1 MPADFP
7 KLSLEQALAV
17 PNALMLNGG
26 QPMTVIDL
34 ATALNKSPGSSGVR
48 MLGKAAGDY
57 GLTSGSY
64 KSQFKMEPTGRAIV
78 EPISTDE
85 KSTSLVKAA
94 LAPAAFQKVYDFY
107 KGKKVP
113 EKQFLSNT
121 VVRQFEVDAKQV
133 DSFTTIFLA
142 NLRFVGLVK
151 TTPGGDWITATPA
164 APDEIRPP
172 MADADASDAIDDV
185 EDDSNDDA
193 ILYKPPVSTPVPAE
207 PAKKKRPNKL
217 FIGHG
222 KNKVPLNQLTKTLAD
237 LQIPN
242 VVVQDLANE
251 GRPISQKV
259 RDAMDQCSAAV
270 LIFSA
275 DEEYFD
281 KDGNSVWK
289 PSENVSHELGAASIM
304 YENRVILFKEE
315 SVQLASNYSGIGYI
329 PFEKNKLDAK
339 TNELLRELLALRILR
354 FAAEDEV

>member
-1 MPADFP
+1 MAADFP
-7 KLSLEQALAV
+7 KMSLEQALAV

-34 ATALNKSPGSSGVR
+34 ATALGKSPGSSGVR
-48 MLGKAAGDY
+48 LLGKSSGDY
-57 GLTSGSY
+57 GMTSGSY

-78 EPISTDE
+78 EPTSTDE
-85 KSTSLVKAA
+85 KMNSLLKAA
-94 LAPAAFQKVYDFY
+94 LTPASFQKVYSFY
-107 KGKKVP
+107 QGKKVP
-113 EKQFLSNT
+113 EKQYLSNT
-121 VVRQFEVDAKQV
+121 VVREFDVDAKQV
-133 DSFTTIFLA
+133 AAFTTIFLA
-142 NLRFVGLVK
+142 NLRFVGLIK
-151 TTPGGDWITATPA
+151 ATPGGDWITATPT
-164 APDEIRPP
+164 PIEEVDPP
-172 MADADASDAIDDV
+172 ADVLDASDFVD
-185 EDDSNDDA
+185 EDEDDA
-193 ILYKPPVSTPVPAE
+193 IVFRPPVAPPVPAE

-222 KNKVPLNQLTKTLAD
+222 KNKTPLDQLTKTLAD

-281 KDGNSVWK
+281 KDGNSIWK

-354 FAAEDEV
+354 FAAEDES